1 MFNLIAL
8 SALVLTMTARQLYEF
23 VVLSCD
29 KRPQASYTLLAT
41 DSSNVSEE
49 YDTCCVMYHKM
60 RTVKPKPR
68 RKRRKLCEVVKR
80 DRKACVEQGNTP
92 KVSHRAFVI
101 WNQANYNKSEDKIA
115 YILRNEALVEILPH
129 SYRSSNYCSDEQATL
144 PASLCGVRS
153 NKNWDKPGF
162 CRKVYAYVQSDVIL
176 GYFS

>member
-29 KRPQASYTLLAT
+29 KRPQASYTLLVT

-49 YDTCCVMYHKM
+49 YDTCCVSQNALY
-60 RTVKPKPR
+60 TVKPKPR

-92 KVSHRAFVI
+92 KVSHVHSSYEIRQTI
-101 WNQANYNKSEDKIA
+101 TSQKTKSHIYYVTRRWSK
-115 YILRNEALVEILPH
+115 
-129 SYRSSNYCSDEQATL
+129 YCSTPIARQTTAVMSN